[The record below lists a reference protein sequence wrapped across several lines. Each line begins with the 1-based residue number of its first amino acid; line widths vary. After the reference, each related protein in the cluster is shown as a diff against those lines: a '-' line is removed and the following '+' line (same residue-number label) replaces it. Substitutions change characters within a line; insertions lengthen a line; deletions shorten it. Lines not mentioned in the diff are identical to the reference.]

1 VNAPTS
7 PADQRA
13 LFLWNRWTSRKN
25 RSNCSLT
32 ARAMNSAPLRKM
44 MSEQAV
50 ARESIHD
57 SQKARTEMTGG
68 KSFAP

>member
-1 VNAPTS
+1 
-7 PADQRA
+7 
-13 LFLWNRWTSRKN
+13 
-25 RSNCSLT
+25 
-32 ARAMNSAPLRKM
+32 MNSAPLRKM

-57 SQKARTEMTGG
+57 SQKVRTEMTGG